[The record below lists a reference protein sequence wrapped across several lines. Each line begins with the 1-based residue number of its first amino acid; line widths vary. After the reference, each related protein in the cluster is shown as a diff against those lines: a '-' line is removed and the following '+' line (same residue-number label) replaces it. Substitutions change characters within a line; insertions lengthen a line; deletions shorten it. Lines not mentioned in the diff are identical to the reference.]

1 VVIEKLKMKETNAMD
16 LLKNRLSQASA
27 ELAAKTTQ
35 LDLPPVTE
43 EQKLLVYQAN
53 IPHSLQRLIIYLF
66 DNQGSRTDTIA
77 QTCALGN
84 VSDCHTPL
92 NRIAA
97 LQKLGLR
104 IDCHQ
109 LKACNRFGEFTTMGH
124 LFIQPLPDNKLW
136 KKYAAANDA
145 THAHLDK

>member
-1 VVIEKLKMKETNAMD
+1 MQESKDIE
-16 LLKNRLSQASA
+16 LLKARLDQARSD
-27 ELAAKTTQ
+27 LATKTKQ

-43 EQKLLVYQAN
+43 KQKLLVYTSE
-53 IPHSLQRLIIYLF
+53 IPYSLQRLILHLF
-66 DNQGSRTDTIA
+66 DNQGSRTDVIA
-77 QTCALGN
+77 QVCALGN
-84 VSDCHTPL
+84 VSDCHTPR

-145 THAHLDK
+145 IRAQ

>member
-1 VVIEKLKMKETNAMD
+1 MQDSKAIN
-16 LLKNRLSQASA
+16 LLKARLTQARA
-27 ELAAKTTQ
+27 DLATKTKL
-35 LDLPPVTE
+35 LDLPPATE

-53 IPHSLQRLIIYLF
+53 IPHSLQRLIIHLF

-77 QTCALGN
+77 QECALGN
-84 VSDCHTPL
+84 VSDCHTPKS
-92 NRIAA
+92 RIAT
-97 LQKLGLR
+97 LHKLGLR

-109 LKACNRFGEFTTMGH
+109 LKACNRFGEFTTIGH

-136 KKYAAANDA
+136 KRYAASNDA